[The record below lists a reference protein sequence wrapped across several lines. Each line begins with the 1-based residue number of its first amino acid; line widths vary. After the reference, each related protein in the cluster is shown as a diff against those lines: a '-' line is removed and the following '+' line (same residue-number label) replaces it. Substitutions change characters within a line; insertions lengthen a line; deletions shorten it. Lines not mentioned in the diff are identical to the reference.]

1 MAELLD
7 MSVSDIENKLDAE
20 WVKDDLLVPI
30 KKLKK
35 VNENSSST
43 VDLENA
49 EVQKQLLEIPGVI
62 IGDEESRVYPLA
74 EDTAHLV
81 GYVQGISAEELESR
95 KDKGYDEYS
104 VIGKSGLEK
113 L

>member
-1 MAELLD
+1 

-62 IGDEESRVYPLA
+62 IGDEESRVLPF
-74 EDTAHLV
+74 
-81 GYVQGISAEELESR
+81 G
-95 KDKGYDEYS
+95 
-104 VIGKSGLEK
+104 
-113 L
+113 